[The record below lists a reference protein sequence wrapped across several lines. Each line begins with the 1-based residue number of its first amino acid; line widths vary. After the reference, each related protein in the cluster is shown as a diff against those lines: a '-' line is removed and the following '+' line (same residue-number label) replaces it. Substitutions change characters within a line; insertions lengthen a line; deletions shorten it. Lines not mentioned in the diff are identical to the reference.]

1 MIEHI
6 PCTREIG
13 MKTTATHA
21 RKNAHIVLLDFTLS
35 GFPKPLGDTILTDE
49 LSSTTTN
56 HLTATCQAFALNLR
70 VTIPQHCLLNSDDH
84 DRLDFRA
91 KHRPCRYSW
100 LVFVVSLVCCLLA
113 CLENARKH
121 AF

>member
-21 RKNAHIVLLDFTLS
+21 HKNAHIVLLDFTLS
-35 GFPKPLGDTILTDE
+35 GFSNPSSDTILTDE
-49 LSSTTTN
+49 LSSTTTS

-70 VTIPQHCLLNSDDH
+70 VTVPRRCFSESEAMIGRILGKAPPLSLQLVGFCRFFCLLPFG
-84 DRLDFRA
+84 L
-91 KHRPCRYSW
+91 P
-100 LVFVVSLVCCLLA
+100 
-113 CLENARKH
+113 
-121 AF
+121 

>member
-13 MKTTATHA
+13 MKTTATHT

-35 GFPKPLGDTILTDE
+35 GFSNPSSNTILTDE

-56 HLTATCQAFALNLR
+56 HLTATCQTFALNLR
-70 VTIPQHCLLNSDDH
+70 VTIPSI
-84 DRLDFRA
+84 A
-91 KHRPCRYSW
+91 S
-100 LVFVVSLVCCLLA
+100 
-113 CLENARKH
+113 
-121 AF
+121 